1 MTLGDDLQTVRTFG
15 ELRLV
20 LLRAKRTPRVLDFMA
35 FTAEQAESRRR
46 LHELHDVELADLQKF
61 ISVHHREIDALAE
74 AANVGSFLPFLL
86 AVARCLENEDAD
98 AL

>member
-1 MTLGDDLQTVRTFG
+1 MTLTDQLNSAHSFG
-15 ELRLV
+15 ELRIV
-20 LLRAKRTPRVLDFMA
+20 LLRARRSPRVLDFMA
-35 FTAEQAESRRR
+35 FNAEQAESRRR